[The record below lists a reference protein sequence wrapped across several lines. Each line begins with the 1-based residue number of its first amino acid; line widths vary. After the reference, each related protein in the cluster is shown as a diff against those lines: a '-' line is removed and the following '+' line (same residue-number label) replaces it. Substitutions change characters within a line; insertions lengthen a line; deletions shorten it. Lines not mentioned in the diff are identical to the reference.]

1 MGFESLHSEFVIL
14 FFRGLAKE
22 AFADAQ
28 AVVGRARRSARAAWL
43 QRNGAR
49 GATRPTCRRLY
60 SFQLQIL
67 SSIKIALLGS
77 FNLNAFAFA

>member
-1 MGFESLHSEFVIL
+1 MGWMD
-14 FFRGLAKE
+14 AKK
-22 AFADAQ
+22 
-28 AVVGRARRSARAAWL
+28 VVGRVAPRAPFHL
-43 QRNGAR
+43 IRIGAR

-60 SFQLQIL
+60 SFLLQIL